1 MPIEVNNCGTC
12 NYAKPEK
19 PPGNFIEAIL
29 KKFFM
34 PKSGEDRCWC
44 TLDKKEYL
52 KSHRCVQGKWEVET
66 VKKSPRRTI
75 RGALD
80 D

>member
-12 NYAKPEK
+12 NYSVPEK
-19 PPGNFIEAIL
+19 PPGNFIEGIIL
-29 KKFFM
+29 QIFK

-44 TLDKKEYL
+44 TLEKKEYL
-52 KSHRCVQGKWEVET
+52 KSHRCVMGKWEKDT
-66 VKKSPRRTI
+66 VKKAPPRKI